1 MTRKPL
7 SHSRRPLTK
16 AQLLPLPVDQVRA
29 LSLKHHL
36 ALAMLRDGRGDI
48 EAIITLLNVL
58 YLAFFLRDSGPAA
71 LDSCQRAEVALDDC
85 IRRAE
90 RGEPWSVADTERQAL
105 EELVVTH
112 DAQLAAA
119 PAYRYLDAWEQV
131 QRVMASGGRSP
142 IPAAA

>member
-1 MTRKPL
+1 MIRKSL
-7 SHSRRPLTK
+7 SRARRPLTK

-58 YLAFFLRDSGPAA
+58 YLAFFLRDSAPVA
-71 LDSCQRAEVALDDC
+71 LDGCRRAEVALDDC

-90 RGEPWSVADTERQAL
+90 RGEPWCLADDERQAL
-105 EELVVTH
+105 EQLVVMH

-119 PAYRYLDAWEQV
+119 PAHRYLDAWDQV